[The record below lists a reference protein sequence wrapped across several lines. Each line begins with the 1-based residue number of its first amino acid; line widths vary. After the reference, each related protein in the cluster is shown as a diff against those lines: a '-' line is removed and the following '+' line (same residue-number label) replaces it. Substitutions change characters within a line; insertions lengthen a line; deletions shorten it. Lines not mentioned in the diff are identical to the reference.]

1 MRRLALVLVLV
12 VLLPALATACAAVV
26 DEPPTESPARMSPP
40 LLREAAAAR
49 GIERVT
55 VPPLSRDSYER
66 RAERLTVRVRNLSCE
81 GVATGSGFAVDRST
95 LVTNRHVV
103 AGADRLEVNTWDGR
117 TLEVRAA
124 EVGVLGDVAYVTV
137 DGDLPVVA
145 DLSGTAAPGSD
156 VRAVGYPLGGPFVIQ
171 QGTVVDRIR
180 GDAFGVPGEILRISA
195 PLQPGNSGGPL
206 LDARGRVAGVVYA
219 IEVATGFGLAF
230 PISTMDALVAAAGTT
245 PVPPCGSG

>member
-1 MRRLALVLVLV
+1 MRRLAFVLV
-12 VLLPALATACAAVV
+12 VSLSWLATACAAVV
-26 DEPPTESPARMSPP
+26 EEPPVESPAQMAPP
-40 LLREAAAAR
+40 LVREVAAAR

-55 VPPLSRDSYER
+55 LPPLSRDSFER
-66 RAERLTVRVRNLSCE
+66 RAERLTVRVRNLSCQ
-81 GVATGSGFAVDRST
+81 GVGTGSGFAVDRST

-145 DLSGTAAPGSD
+145 DLSGIAPPGSD
-156 VRAVGYPLGGPFVIQ
+156 VRAVGYPLGGPFVIAE
-171 QGTVVDRIR
+171 GTVIDRIR
-180 GDAFGVPGEILRISA
+180 GDAFGVPGDILRISA
-195 PLQPGNSGGPL
+195 SLQPGNSGGPL
-206 LDARGRVAGVVYA
+206 LDGQGKVAGVVYA
-219 IEVATGFGLAF
+219 IELATGFGLAF

-245 PVPPCGSG
+245 PVPPCGSE